1 MSAATAQSMPNSAPR
16 LELRGGWPRSIE
28 LRLFRIASDQAGRL
42 RRVDDAPEHFAK
54 LWQARHRHVRSL
66 D

>member
-1 MSAATAQSMPNSAPR
+1 MPNSAPR
-16 LELRGGWPRSIE
+16 LELRGGWRRSIE

-54 LWQARHRHVRSL
+54 LWQARHTQVRSP